1 MIQPGITLDEFSKY
15 AATLKP
21 HPLKATI
28 FIEADKDVG
37 GMEKIYSVLNTAGF
51 IPIETKVIL
60 EESPNWILIFLSSD
74 DMREATLKLSEAGFV
89 KVVGMN
95 PKPSTRNSTY
105 YSGETTSDQ

>member
-74 DMREATLKLSEAGFV
+74 DMREATLKLSEAGLV